1 MGQINLEK
9 NAETIVDNVPVFI
22 NGTYV
27 GDYCLAN
34 LFSKWGNE
42 DGDNLLMC
50 EIAHRVIDII
60 EEKAKVEIHRCWGIH
75 NDAGIFEISKNGK
88 IIWKNEYDLEDTWD
102 DRVYRKI
109 WKSLPKEVREVIKK
123 IHEEGIKLEF

>member
-50 EIAHRVIDII
+50 EIAHRVIDIV

-75 NDAGIFEISKNGK
+75 NGAGIFEISKNGK
-88 IIWKNEYDLEDTWD
+88 IIWKNEY
-102 DRVYRKI
+102 
-109 WKSLPKEVREVIKK
+109 SLSFFSVTVSSYCSCALPSLFPPACHSIPSVPPA
-123 IHEEGIKLEF
+123 